1 MIRLAL
7 SAALVIS
14 SHFVFAQTDST
25 QFFLQKGLTE
35 KQNGR
40 RMESLKNFEK
50 ALKYDANNKAVLS
63 ELASAYMDLRKYFE
77 AKSTYKKLIDLGD
90 ASAQNYKQLMQ
101 LSFNF
106 RQYNDVVTYA
116 NALKK
121 LDPNEKI
128 SFYLGKVYYEQEDYG
143 NGIKNL
149 AVAATDDPKNAEVQ
163 FLLGRCYLNMQNF
176 KQAFPYYLKAIE
188 MDSTKFDWVFE
199 LGMMCNAMYDNAN
212 SLKYI
217 LLAGEKGYPK
227 NNVYMENLGIAYLEA
242 GQFDRGIETLNN
254 LLQRR
259 PSDANLLSMIAEA
272 YYDKK
277 NYDEAINYWDRILQN
292 DKTNGKALYMIGMSF
307 QKKGETSKGQ
317 RLCDEAIKLDPSLAS
332 LKKGQMGS
340 F

>member
-1 MIRLAL
+1 MIRLTL
-7 SAALVIS
+7 LAAFIITSTFL
-14 SHFVFAQTDST
+14 FAQTDST

-50 ALKYDANNKAVLS
+50 ALKYDANNKTVLA

-77 AKSTYKKLIDLGD
+77 ALSTYKKLVELGD
-90 ASAQNYKQLMQ
+90 RSAANYKQLLQ
-101 LSFNF
+101 LSFNMRKF
-106 RQYNDVVTYA
+106 NDVITYA
-116 NALKK
+116 NELKK
-121 LDPNEKI
+121 TAPAEKI
-128 SFYLGKVYYEQEDYG
+128 EYYLGKVYYEQEDYG

-149 AVAATDDPKNAEVQ
+149 TIAASNDPKNAEVQ

-176 KQAFPYYLKAIE
+176 KQAFPFYQKAIE
-188 MDSTKFDWVFE
+188 LDTTKSEWVFE
-199 LGMMCNAMYDNAN
+199 LGLMCNAMYDNVN

-217 LLAGEKGYPK
+217 LLAGERGYMK

-242 GQFDRGIETLNN
+242 GEFDKGVATLTE
-254 LLQRR
+254 LLQKR
-259 PSDANLLSMIAEA
+259 PADLNLLSMIAEA

-277 NYDEAINYWDRILQN
+277 NYDEAINYWDRILEA
-292 DKTNGKALYMIGMSF
+292 DKTNGKALYMIGMSY
-307 QKKGETSKGQ
+307 QKKGDKSKGQ
-317 RLCDEAIKLDPSLAS
+317 KLCDEAIKLDPSLAS

>member
-1 MIRLAL
+1 MIRITLLA
-7 SAALVIS
+7 AFIIS
-14 SHFVFAQTDST
+14 SSLLFAQTDST

-50 ALKYDANNKAVLS
+50 ALKYDANSKAVLT

-77 AKSTYKKLIDLGD
+77 AKATYKKLIDLGD
-90 ASAQNYKQLMQ
+90 VSATNYKQIMQ

-106 RQYNDVVTYA
+106 HLYNDVIGYA

-121 LDPNEKI
+121 IDPNEKV
-128 SFYLGKVYYEQEDYG
+128 SYYMGKVYYEQEDYG

-149 AVAATDDPKNAEVQ
+149 TVAATEDPKNAEVQ

-176 KQAFPYYLKAIE
+176 KLAMPYYQKAIE
-188 MDSTKFDWVFE
+188 MDTTKPEWIFE
-199 LGMMCNAMYDNAN
+199 LGMMCNAMYDNVN

-242 GQFDRGIETLNN
+242 GEFDKGVATLNE
-254 LLQRR
+254 LLQKR
-259 PSDANLLSMIAEA
+259 PTDANLLSMLAEA

-277 NYDEAINYWDRILQN
+277 NYDEAINYWDKILQT
-292 DKTNGKALYMIGMSF
+292 DKTNAKSLYMIGMSF
-307 QKKGETSKGQ
+307 QKKGDKSKGQ
-317 RLCDEAIKLDPSLAS
+317 GLCDEAIKMDPSLAS